1 MIYHTNPDKRRRY
14 DRTDYRRHPFWIQRR
29 PVRIRRTVLAVVVP
43 LVCGVLGYLAMA
55 GRGAFL
61 RMESAMAAWALPC
74 MVLFPVAILS
84 WKNDLFTCRGMAICR
99 YDDRLDL
106 QPKRL
111 IYSYRDRR
119 KGRYDPRYESSVPY
133 SLLDRI
139 LYFPDRN
146 FLVLWCGGVD
156 TVYDASG
163 GGCAAYQ
170 LLDRLRQNHPQ
181 QPPGVPA
188 HGLRRQRGRAAGTGK
203 PVRHRG
209 GALPR
214 QRDRRPEGQTAG
226 KSAGCVKK
234 YGTRCKFFAN
244 RLRRPA
250 RFAIMEPLERGNRKG
265 ACLCSVN

>member
-1 MIYHTNPDKRRRY
+1 MIYHTNPDKLRRY

-29 PVRIRRTVLAVVVP
+29 PLRIRRTVLAVVVP

-55 GRGAFL
+55 DRDAFL
-61 RMESAMAAWALPC
+61 RQEAAMAAWALPC
-74 MVLFPVAILS
+74 LVLFPVAILS

-119 KGRYDPRYESSVPY
+119 KGRYGPRYESSVPY

-163 GGCAAYQ
+163 AAVQHTNYWTGFGKIIRSNHRVF
-170 LLDRLRQNHPQ
+170 LPMVYDDNEAVLRELESLSGTEVERYPGNEIAVPKDKRLEHP
-181 QPPGVPA
+181 
-188 HGLRRQRGRAAGTGK
+188 
-203 PVRHRG
+203 PV
-209 GALPR
+209 
-214 QRDRRPEGQTAG
+214 
-226 KSAGCVKK
+226 V
-234 YGTRCKFFAN
+234 
-244 RLRRPA
+244 
-250 RFAIMEPLERGNRKG
+250 
-265 ACLCSVN
+265 